1 MRILPPPIVKL
12 ASALALLLSVGACTD
27 EVPVIP
33 SEELY
38 LRGFVKQFGVPAEG
52 HTWSMASPVEAGVS
66 LSPSLNGT
74 VTFYTDA
81 PAAPGA
87 KILATTTLAAG
98 RADITFDVHS
108 GTNMV
113 YVRVADTRGFTQFS
127 GLVPLEGNRL
137 SVTASGSRA
146 ADCPITAEAM
156 EWTYQRMPDSILQA
170 AVQFIKAHPDDYLTK
185 RWIDIKEESKNT
197 DFAFDE
203 PIKRDMA
210 VQNIYKLNGRPERS
224 WTEDFP
230 WSEIEAIIDNYY
242 IDGKATPAV
251 FSESYNNK
259 FKDNIRKFY
268 QTPENGELRLDSH
281 NSTIVENEGPVT
293 LDLMWRGSH
302 GQNYIFGYYYFTE
315 DDYDKMLQD
324 PAGFFDKVPK
334 YVIYDYRDDDFKISG
349 DNSLV
354 QIRRCNKKDLHYQI
368 SNLGQDNQ
376 QEHNKENDPCYNSGE
391 HSVQDNWVN
400 LKAEEC
406 NSVNYQQHFLRGS
419 ILRGETIKLVYFGP
433 DGKGAAN
440 YDFPKGMHIG
450 FFGAKA
456 GETKTFFC
464 SDAVLGF
471 YLFNRTY
478 TQEHFK
484 EEERVPGHYPKV
496 ARFHLAGSD
505 YMGVELEEDND
516 LNDLVFRIRN
526 VEPAP
531 NITPED
537 FPEPESE
544 EWIVACEDL
553 GSTDDYDFNDIVL
566 KLKRTVGTTKLE
578 IMPLACGG
586 VLDSWVY
593 FGGTESSNL
602 ISEIHA
608 WLGVNSGVMAGVGNG
623 HPDID
628 FSRVEAWRCTVS
640 EDWKASTDYGDIHIF
655 TDQEGGNDQQFGKN
669 GPKGTWINA
678 VAAPGGENQIKAP
691 QILLLSPKWRWP
703 KERVSI
709 LEAYPSFKNWI
720 GNPGENDGWATDGQV
735 STDKLYQRID

>member
-1 MRILPPPIVKL
+1 M
-12 ASALALLLSVGACTD
+12 LALLLSVGACTD

-52 HTWSMASPVEAGVS
+52 HTWSMAAPVEAGVS

-87 KILATTTLAAG
+87 KVLATTTLTAG
-98 RADITFDVHS
+98 RADISFDVHS

-127 GLVPLEGNRL
+127 GIVPIEGNRL
-137 SVTASGSRA
+137 SVTSSGSRA

-156 EWTYQRMPDSILQA
+156 EWNYKRMPQKELDA
-170 AVQFIKAHPDDYLTK
+170 AVRFIKEHPDDYMTK
-185 RWIDIKEESKNT
+185 TWANICTASQQWGWESAIYSANT
-197 DFAFDE
+197 QE
-203 PIKRDMA
+203 MG
-210 VQNIYKLNGRPERS
+210 VQNLYKLKERPERT
-224 WTEDFP
+224 WTEPFP
-230 WSEIEAIIDNYY
+230 WSEIQSIVDNY
-242 IDGKATPAV
+242 ITKDENGKEQIKPAV

-259 FKDNIRKFY
+259 FNNNIRKYY
-268 QTPENGELRLDSH
+268 QKPEEGGLKLDAH
-281 NSTIVENEGPVT
+281 NSTIVESEGPVT
-293 LDLMWRGSH
+293 LDLMWRGAH
-302 GQNYIFGYYYFTE
+302 NQPCIFGYYYFTQ
-315 DDYDKMLQD
+315 DDYDDMLTD

-334 YVIYDYRDDDFKISG
+334 FVLYDNKDQKFDVSG
-349 DNSLV
+349 DNDIF
-354 QIRRCNKKDLHYQI
+354 QIRKCEYNDKHYRVHDMGTDKQAIYDLD
-368 SNLGQDNQ
+368 S
-376 QEHNKENDPCYNSGE
+376 DPCHKNNGVHTLNE
-391 HSVQDNWVN
+391 NWENMVGDI
-400 LKAEEC
+400 C
-406 NSVNYQQHFLRGS
+406 NAIKDQQNFFRGS
-419 ILRGETIKLVYFGP
+419 LMRGETIQLVYFGP
-433 DGKGAAN
+433 DGKGESQ
-440 YDFPKGMHIG
+440 YDFPKGTHIG
-450 FFGAKA
+450 FFGAKYNSI
-456 GETKTFFC
+456 ESFFC
-464 SDAVLGF
+464 SDAVLEF
-471 YLFNRTY
+471 YLFNREY
-478 TQEHFK
+478 TTSDQNFDGTK
-484 EEERVPGHYPKV
+484 ERVPGHYPKV
-496 ARFHLAGSD
+496 ARFHVGGSD
-505 YMGVELEEDND
+505 YMGVELDTDND

-526 VEPAP
+526 VEPATD
-531 NITPED
+531 ITPED

-566 KLKRTVGTTKLE
+566 KLKRTVGTTDLE
-578 IMPLACGG
+578 IKPLACGG

-655 TDQEGGNDQQFGKN
+655 TDQEGGNDHQFDKN